1 MKLFKLFKKNLNHRR
16 SNRQDTGLEHCAHHS
31 KHWDDEQE
39 IRLKMFKI
47 IKNGKRGEK

>member
-1 MKLFKLFKKNLNHRR
+1 MKTTKKETMR

>member
-1 MKLFKLFKKNLNHRR
+1 MKTTKKETIRIIRDILSGR
-16 SNRQDTGLEHCAHHS
+16 
-31 KHWDDEQE
+31 DEQE

>member
-1 MKLFKLFKKNLNHRR
+1 MKLFKMIKKNLNHRQ